1 MERSELT
8 QALRKLDHDV
18 KELDKV
24 MTETAVVT
32 KFDVGDMWEKLPEY
46 TKRANELGIAK
57 TYQPEY
63 MIGKKLVLVTNL
75 KPAKLRGV
83 LSEGMILCAEDENGN
98 LSLVSPE
105 KAFGAG
111 CEVR

>member
-1 MERSELT
+1 MTLFDGERERT
-8 QALRKLDHDV
+8 
-18 KELDKV
+18 
-24 MTETAVVT
+24 VVS
-32 KFDVGDMWEKLPEY
+32 
-46 TKRANELGIAK
+46 GIAK
-57 TYQPEY
+57 HYTPQE
-63 MIGKKLVLVTNL
+63 MVGKTVVLVANL